1 MERLNFIEYQACG
14 PEAGRRGLR
23 GLNFKHPVIAPLYDT
38 RDANSI
44 LLELSNRLG
53 IHPAANGMMNGML
66 RLAETPFALEPPKQY
81 SWEEIVDRVLKARF
95 GEDKGIEYFKE
106 HGAAWTGQWLPEEQ
120 TYNYFYFPDGQTRHP
135 IYCEHLQVTG
145 QTMEAQCAANNVT
158 VPAGMDKYSAFFQ
171 ALPTWIPHPEH
182 EAPGRVRSLRRELE
196 DWHPAFGMGG
206 FEELAQIRSATE
218 TSLDV
223 NSILVNRATA
233 RDKGLKDGD
242 EVLCESQYGGQQ
254 RGFVLTTELLHPKT
268 VGFPGNFGRTAMFM
282 GPQAREGVN
291 YNQLLSARDGEF
303 DPVIGGVE
311 ITAAVRLTKI

>member
-1 MERLNFIEYQACG
+1 LNFIEYQACG

-158 VPAGMDKYSAFFQ
+158 VPGWDMDKYLAFFQ

-182 EAPGRVRSLRRELE
+182 EAPAEFDLYAVNWKIGTR
-196 DWHPAFGMGG
+196 AFGMGG
-206 FEELAQIRSATE
+206 FEELAQIRE
-218 TSLDV
+218 VQLRQSLDV